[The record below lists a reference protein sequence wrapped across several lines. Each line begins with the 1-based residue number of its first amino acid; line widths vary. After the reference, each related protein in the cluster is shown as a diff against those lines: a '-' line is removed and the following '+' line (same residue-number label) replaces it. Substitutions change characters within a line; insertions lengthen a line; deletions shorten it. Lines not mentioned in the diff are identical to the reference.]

1 MQDAAVPKNDRE
13 LLISLDQKVEN
24 FIEKSDDRQERT
36 VAALEA
42 LVLRFEKFEETKFS
56 TLDSRVT
63 KLEAWK
69 QRWGG
74 AIAVIGTIL
83 VLVTLALSLKDLLH
97 K

>member
-1 MQDAAVPKNDRE
+1 MQDATIPKNDRE

-56 TLDSRVT
+56 TLDNRVT

-74 AIAVIGTIL
+74 GIAVVGTIL
-83 VLVTLALSLKDLLH
+83 VLVTLALTIKDLM